1 MGHSL
6 LSPSA
11 AHRWAVCTA
20 SVAMCKDCEE
30 STSEYADEGT
40 LAHELAYTMFKGLPE
55 PEGVT
60 DEMREYVKTYVEN
73 IRIMT
78 QGATFA
84 WVEQTL
90 DLSEVL
96 GVPDQSGTGDY
107 IAIVGKELQVHDL
120 KYGKGVKV
128 SATNNWQLILYALG
142 ALEFVDLLGHEIETV
157 KIVIHQVR
165 VGEPDECT
173 YTVAELKEIGEFL
186 RKQAKSAIEVYE
198 ASLKYP
204 SAMVPESYFAPG
216 EKQCRF
222 CQAKATCPA
231 LQKFALSSIVDQF
244 EDLTNEEVL
253 QAQICEAID
262 KVPEHTTDRLSILMK
277 NMELIQQWVKAVN
290 EHVYNLLLNGIEV
303 PGFKLVE
310 GRAGARKWSDEKAAE
325 EIMKSMRLKR
335 DEMYSFKLITPTVAE
350 KLLKD
355 NPKKWN
361 RLQKLVI
368 KPEGS
373 PTIAPA
379 SDKRPALAMKS
390 QADDFEDLTKKEPLS
405 TEGVKEPVTVDTS
418 ADDLF

>member
-6 LSPSA
+6 LSPSS

-40 LAHELAYTMFKGLPE
+40 LAHTLAAAIFNKEALPS
-55 PEGVT
+55 GIT
-60 DEMREYVKTYVEN
+60 DEMREYIETYVEN

-173 YTVAELKEIGEFL
+173 YTVDELQEMGSFLKEQARVAMQIYTGVEFAN
-186 RKQAKSAIEVYE
+186 KIPDV
-198 ASLKYP
+198 
-204 SAMVPESYFAPG
+204 FFNPG

-222 CQAKATCPA
+222 CPAKADCKA
-231 LQKFALSSIVDQF
+231 LEKFALSSIVDQF
-244 EDLTNEEVL
+244 EDLTTADLL
-253 QAQICEAID
+253 QTQVASEID
-262 KVPEHTTDRLSILMK
+262 HVPDYPAERFSILLK
-277 NMELIQQWVKAVN
+277 NLDLIKQWVKAVN
-290 EHVYNLLLNGIEV
+290 DRAYDMMLGGVEI
-303 PGFKLVE
+303 PDFKLVE

-325 EIMKSMRLKR
+325 ETMKSMRLKR
-335 DEMYSFKLITPTVAE
+335 DEMYSFKIITPTVAE
-350 KLLKD
+350 KVLKD
-355 NPKKWN
+355 SPKKWN

-379 SDKRPALAMKS
+379 SDKRPALVVKS

-405 TEGVKEPVTVDTS
+405 TEGAKEPVTVDTS

>member
-1 MGHSL
+1 MSHSL

-11 AHRWAVCTA
+11 AHRWAVCAA
-20 SVAMCKDCEE
+20 SVAMSKDCEE
-30 STSEYADEGT
+30 TDSEYADEGT

-60 DEMREYVKTYVEN
+60 DEMREYVKTYVTN
-73 IRIMT
+73 VGIIS
-78 QGATFA
+78 QGAIYS
-84 WVEQTL
+84 WVEEKL

-128 SATNNWQLILYALG
+128 YAKGNWQLILYALG

-165 VGEPDECT
+165 VSEPDECL

-186 RKQAKSAIEVYE
+186 RKQAKSAIEV
-198 ASLKYP
+198 LKYP
-204 SAMVPESYFAPG
+204 SAMVPESYFCPG

-222 CQAKATCPA
+222 CPAKADCKA
-231 LQKFALSSIVDQF
+231 LEKFALSSIVDQF
-244 EDLTNEEVL
+244 EDLTTADLL
-253 QAQICEAID
+253 QTQVASEID
-262 KVPEHTTDRLSILMK
+262 HVPDYPAERFSILLK
-277 NMELIQQWVKAVN
+277 NLDLIKQWVKAVN
-290 EHVYNLLLNGIEV
+290 DRAYDMMLGGVEI
-303 PGFKLVE
+303 PDFKLVE

-335 DEMYSFKLITPTVAE
+335 EEMYAFKIITPTVAE
-350 KLLKD
+350 KLLKGS
-355 NPKKWN
+355 PKKWD

-379 SDKRPALAMKS
+379 SDKRPALVMKS

-405 TEGVKEPVTVDTS
+405 TEGAKEPVTVDTS

>member
-1 MGHSL
+1 MSHSL

-11 AHRWAVCTA
+11 AHRWAVCAA
-20 SVAMCKDCEE
+20 SVAMSKDCEE

-60 DEMREYVKTYVEN
+60 DEMREYVKTYVTN
-73 IRIMT
+73 VGIIS
-78 QGATFA
+78 QGAIYS
-84 WVEQTL
+84 WVEEKL

-128 SATNNWQLILYALG
+128 SATNNWQMILYALG
-142 ALEFVDLLGHEIETV
+142 ALELVELLGYEIETV
-157 KIVIHQVR
+157 KLVIHQVR
-165 VGEPDECT
+165 VSEPDECL

-186 RKQAKSAIEVYE
+186 RKQAKSAIEV
-198 ASLKYP
+198 LKYP
-204 SAMVPESYFAPG
+204 SAMVPESYFCPG

-222 CQAKATCPA
+222 CPAKATCPA

-253 QAQICEAID
+253 QAQVCEAID

-277 NMELIQQWVKAVN
+277 NLELIQQWVKAVN
-290 EHVYNLLLNGIEV
+290 EHVYSLLLNGVEV

-325 EIMKSMRLKR
+325 EIMKFMRLKR
-335 DEMYSFKLITPTVAE
+335 EEMYSFKVITPTVAE

-355 NPKKWN
+355 SPKKWN

-379 SDKRPALAMKS
+379 SDKRPALVMKS

-405 TEGVKEPVTVDTS
+405 TEGAKEPVTVDTS

>member
-60 DEMREYVKTYVEN
+60 DEMREYVKTYVTN
-73 IRIMT
+73 VGIIS
-78 QGATFA
+78 QGAIYS
-84 WVEQTL
+84 WVEEKL

-128 SATNNWQLILYALG
+128 YAKGNWQMILYALG
-142 ALEFVDLLGHEIETV
+142 ALELVELLGYEIETV
-157 KIVIHQVR
+157 KLVVHQVR

-173 YTVAELKEIGEFL
+173 YTVDELQEMGSFLKEQARVAMQIYTGVEFAN
-186 RKQAKSAIEVYE
+186 KIPDV
-198 ASLKYP
+198 
-204 SAMVPESYFAPG
+204 YFAPG

-277 NMELIQQWVKAVN
+277 NLELIQQWVKAVN
-290 EHVYNLLLNGIEV
+290 EHVYSLLLNGIEV

-335 DEMYSFKLITPTVAE
+335 DEMYSFKVITPTVAE

-355 NPKKWN
+355 SPKKWN

-379 SDKRPALAMKS
+379 SDKRPALVMKS

-405 TEGVKEPVTVDTS
+405 TEGAKEPVTIDTS

>member
-6 LSPSA
+6 LSPSS
-11 AHRWAVCTA
+11 AHRWVVCTA

-30 STSEYADEGT
+30 TDSEYADEGT

-60 DEMREYVKTYVEN
+60 DEMREYVKTYVTN
-73 IRIMT
+73 VGIIS
-78 QGATFA
+78 QGAIYS
-84 WVEQTL
+84 WVEEKL

-96 GVPDQSGTGDY
+96 GAPDQSGTGDY

-128 SATNNWQLILYALG
+128 YAKGNWQLILYALG

-165 VGEPDECT
+165 VSEPDECT

-186 RKQAKSAIEVYE
+186 RKQAKSAIEV
-198 ASLKYP
+198 LKYP

-222 CQAKATCPA
+222 CPAKADCKA
-231 LQKFALSSIVDQF
+231 LEKFALSSIVDQF
-244 EDLTNEEVL
+244 EDLANEEVL

-262 KVPEHTTDRLSILMK
+262 KVPEHTTERLSILMK
-277 NMELIQQWVKAVN
+277 NLELIQQWVKAVN
-290 EHVYNLLLNGIEV
+290 EHVYSLLLNGIEV

-310 GRAGARKWSDEKAAE
+310 GRAGPRKWSDEKAAE

-335 DEMYSFKLITPTVAE
+335 DEMYSFKLITPTIAE

-379 SDKRPALAMKS
+379 SDKRPALVMKS

>member
-6 LSPSA
+6 LSPSS
-11 AHRWAVCTA
+11 AHRWVVCTA
-20 SVAMCKDCEE
+20 SVAMCKGCEE
-30 STSEYADEGT
+30 ITSEYADEGT
-40 LAHELAYTMFKGLPE
+40 LAHTLAAAIFNKEALPS
-55 PEGVT
+55 GIT
-60 DEMREYVKTYVEN
+60 DEMREYIETYVEN

-96 GVPDQSGTGDY
+96 GAPDQSGTGDY

-128 SATNNWQLILYALG
+128 YAKGNWQLILYALG

-165 VGEPDECT
+165 VSEPDECT

-186 RKQAKSAIEVYE
+186 RKQAKSAIEV
-198 ASLKYP
+198 LKYP

-222 CQAKATCPA
+222 CPAKATCPA

-253 QAQICEAID
+253 QAQVREAID
-262 KVPEHTTDRLSILMK
+262 KVPEHTTERLSILMK
-277 NMELIQQWVKAVN
+277 NLELIQQWVKAVN
-290 EHVYNLLLNGIEV
+290 EHVYSLLLNGIEV

-355 NPKKWN
+355 STRKWN
-361 RLQKLVI
+361 RLKDLVI

-379 SDKRPALAMKS
+379 SDKRPALVIKS
-390 QADDFEDLTKKEPLS
+390 QADDFEDLEPLS
-405 TEGVKEPVTVDTS
+405 TEGAKESVTVDTS

>member
-1 MGHSL
+1 MSHSL

-11 AHRWAVCTA
+11 AHRWAVCAA
-20 SVAMCKDCEE
+20 SVAMSKDCGE
-30 STSEYADEGT
+30 TDSEYADEGT
-40 LAHELAYTMFKGLPE
+40 LAHTLAAAIFNKEALPS
-55 PEGVT
+55 GIT
-60 DEMREYVKTYVEN
+60 DEMREYIETYVEN

-128 SATNNWQLILYALG
+128 SATNNWQMILYALG
-142 ALEFVDLLGHEIETV
+142 ALELVELLGYEIETV
-157 KIVIHQVR
+157 KLVIHQVR
-165 VGEPDECT
+165 VSEPDECL

-186 RKQAKSAIEVYE
+186 RKQAKSAIEV
-198 ASLKYP
+198 LKYP
-204 SAMVPESYFAPG
+204 SAMVPESYFCPG

-222 CQAKATCPA
+222 CPAKADCKA
-231 LQKFALSSIVDQF
+231 LEKFALSSIVDQF
-244 EDLTNEEVL
+244 EDLTTADLL
-253 QAQICEAID
+253 QTQVASEID
-262 KVPEHTTDRLSILMK
+262 HVPDYPAERFSILLK
-277 NMELIQQWVKAVN
+277 NLDLIKQWVKAVN
-290 EHVYNLLLNGIEV
+290 DRAYDMMLGGVEI
-303 PGFKLVE
+303 PDFKLVE

-325 EIMKSMRLKR
+325 EVMKSMRLKR
-335 DEMYSFKLITPTVAE
+335 DEMYSFKVITPTVAE

-355 NPKKWN
+355 SPKKWN

-379 SDKRPALAMKS
+379 SDKRPALVMKS

-405 TEGVKEPVTVDTS
+405 TEGAKEPVTVDTS

>member
-1 MGHSL
+1 MSHSL

-11 AHRWAVCTA
+11 AHRWAVCAA
-20 SVAMCKDCEE
+20 SVAMSKDCEE

-40 LAHELAYTMFKGLPE
+40 LAHTLAAAIFNKEALPS
-55 PEGVT
+55 GIT
-60 DEMREYVKTYVEN
+60 DEMREYIETYVEN

-96 GVPDQSGTGDY
+96 GAPDQSGTGDY

-128 SATNNWQLILYALG
+128 YAKGNWQLILYALG

-165 VGEPDECT
+165 VSEPDECT

-186 RKQAKSAIEVYE
+186 RKQAKSAVEF
-198 ASLKYP
+198 LKYP

-222 CQAKATCPA
+222 CPAKADCKA
-231 LQKFALSSIVDQF
+231 LEKFALSSIVDQF
-244 EDLTNEEVL
+244 EDLTTADLL
-253 QAQICEAID
+253 QAQVREAID
-262 KVPEHTTDRLSILMK
+262 KVPEHTTERLSILMK
-277 NMELIQQWVKAVN
+277 NLELIQQWVKAVN
-290 EHVYNLLLNGIEV
+290 EHVYSLLLKGVEV

-335 DEMYSFKLITPTVAE
+335 EEMYSFKIITPTVAE
-350 KLLKD
+350 KVLKGS
-355 NPKKWN
+355 PKKWN

-379 SDKRPALAMKS
+379 SDKRPALVMKS

-405 TEGVKEPVTVDTS
+405 TEGAKESVTVDTS

>member
-1 MGHSL
+1 MSHSI
-6 LSPSA
+6 LSPSS
-11 AHRWAVCTA
+11 AHRWAVCPA
-20 SVAMCKDCEE
+20 SAAMCKDCEE

-40 LAHELAYTMFKGLPE
+40 LAHTLAAAIFNKEALPS
-55 PEGVT
+55 GIT
-60 DEMREYVKTYVEN
+60 DEMREYIETYVEN

-128 SATNNWQLILYALG
+128 QTRRNWQLILYALG

-165 VGEPDECT
+165 VSEPDECT
-173 YTVAELKEIGEFL
+173 YTVDELQEMGSFLKEQARVAMQIYTGVEFAN
-186 RKQAKSAIEVYE
+186 KIPDVY
-198 ASLKYP
+198 
-204 SAMVPESYFAPG
+204 FNPG

-222 CQAKATCPA
+222 CPAKADCKA
-231 LQKFALSSIVDQF
+231 LEKFALSSIVDQF
-244 EDLTNEEVL
+244 EDLTTADLL
-253 QAQICEAID
+253 QTQVASEID
-262 KVPEHTTDRLSILMK
+262 QVPDYPAERFSILLK
-277 NMELIQQWVKAVN
+277 NLDLIQQWIKAVN
-290 EHVYNLLLNGIEV
+290 DRAYDMMLGGVEI
-303 PGFKLVE
+303 PDFKLVE

-325 EIMKSMRLKR
+325 ETMKSMRLKQ
-335 DEMYSFKLITPTVAE
+335 DEMYSFKIITPTVAE
-350 KLLKD
+350 KVLKD
-355 NPKKWN
+355 SPKKWN

-379 SDKRPALAMKS
+379 SDKRPALVMKS

-405 TEGVKEPVTVDTS
+405 TEGAKEPVTVDTS

>member
-1 MGHSL
+1 VGHSL
-6 LSPSA
+6 LSPSS
-11 AHRWAVCTA
+11 AHRWVVCTA

-30 STSEYADEGT
+30 TDSEYADEGT

-60 DEMREYVKTYVEN
+60 DEMREYVKTYVTN
-73 IRIMT
+73 VGIIS
-78 QGATFA
+78 QGAIYS
-84 WVEQTL
+84 WVEEKL

-173 YTVAELKEIGEFL
+173 YTVDELREMGSFLKEQARVAMQIYTGAEFAN
-186 RKQAKSAIEVYE
+186 KIPDVY
-198 ASLKYP
+198 
-204 SAMVPESYFAPG
+204 FCPG

-222 CQAKATCPA
+222 CPAKATCPA

-253 QAQICEAID
+253 QAQVREAID
-262 KVPEHTTDRLSILMK
+262 KVPEHTTERLSILMK
-277 NMELIQQWVKAVN
+277 NLELIQQWVKAVN
-290 EHVYNLLLNGIEV
+290 EHVYSLLLNGIEV

-310 GRAGARKWSDEKAAE
+310 GRAGPRKWSDEKAAE

-335 DEMYSFKLITPTVAE
+335 DEMYSFKIITPTVAE

-405 TEGVKEPVTVDTS
+405 TEGAKEPVTVDTS